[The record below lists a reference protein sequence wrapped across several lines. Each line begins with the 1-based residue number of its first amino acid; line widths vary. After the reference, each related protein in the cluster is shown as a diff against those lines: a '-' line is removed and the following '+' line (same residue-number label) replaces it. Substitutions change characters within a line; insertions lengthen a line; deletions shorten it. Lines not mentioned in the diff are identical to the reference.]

1 MIDRKTHI
9 NILSGSLNGF
19 TQVLISFPLD
29 TVKINYQTNHI
40 QYFNYKSLY
49 RGIKCP
55 LYTVIPLITLQF
67 TLEEQFKTIY
77 SNNFITGALSG
88 FITSP
93 LTSITDLYRIR
104 QQKNITNNINII
116 RGMKITSIRETLAL
130 SIYFGSYNLI
140 KKKCFHYNFDRNIT
154 YMLSGSLCG
163 MLSWT
168 LTYPLD
174 VIKSRIQSY
183 KVETIKEGFMKG
195 NLWNGIYI
203 CNLRSVLIN
212 SVGFLIFENS
222 KTFLDKNLILN

>member
-1 MIDRKTHI
+1 MIDRNTYI

-29 TVKINYQTNHI
+29 TVKINYQTNNI
-40 QYFNYKSLY
+40 QYYNYKSLY
-49 RGIKCP
+49 RGIKYP

-77 SNNFITGALSG
+77 SNHFITGALSG

-104 QQKNITNNINII
+104 QQKHITNNVNII
-116 RGMKITSIRETLAL
+116 RGMKITCIRETLAL

-140 KKKCFHYNFDRNIT
+140 KTKCFQYNFDRNIT

-163 MLSWT
+163 ILSWT

-183 KVETIKEGFMKG
+183 KAESIKEGFMKG
-195 NLWNGIYI
+195 NLWKGIYI
-203 CNLRSVLIN
+203 CNIRSVLIN

-222 KTFLDKNLILN
+222 KQWLDKNL